1 MEQARDH
8 EAHDTKEEQICRSD
22 YYCSGQITQAED
34 HPGKIRAS
42 KLVTFNFM
50 RKFSNDAPR
59 TSPLSIYCAEWQAVE

>member
-1 MEQARDH
+1 MKLILSERYKRGTD
-8 EAHDTKEEQICRSD
+8 QITTV
-22 YYCSGQITQAED
+22 GQITQAED
-34 HPGKIRAS
+34 HPGKIRAKLPS